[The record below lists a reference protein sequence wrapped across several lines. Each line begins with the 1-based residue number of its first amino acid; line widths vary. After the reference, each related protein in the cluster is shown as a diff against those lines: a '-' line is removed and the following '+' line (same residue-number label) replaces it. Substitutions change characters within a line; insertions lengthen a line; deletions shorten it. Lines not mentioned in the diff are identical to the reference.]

1 MRTSTGTIATAC
13 ALSAALIVAGCG
25 GDGGKD
31 TKPSGE
37 VFLQPVAAQG
47 PDPFTDSTA
56 TTGSTPSRVTRTPQ
70 STPARSTPT
79 RPAPARTA
87 SPPTGPL
94 RAVSGATPGLYG
106 GTARTGSCDVERQIS
121 YLTADQ
127 AKARA
132 FAQAEGIS
140 PGGIPGYL
148 RGLTSVVLRAD
159 TQVTN
164 HGFRDARVTG
174 FQSVLQAGTAVL
186 VDNRG
191 VPRVRCACGNPLKA
205 GRAGQ
210 GSAGSGGSGG
220 GRAWSGFRPSQVVV
234 VTPAPQVITD
244 ITIINIVDNTW
255 IERPLGHR
263 GPHHDH
269 VVPRPPHVLPTP
281 TPTPSGTGPSP
292 RPHHSG
298 SGRPPGASTSPS
310 QSASSSPSD
319 SAGTGPSDSPSSSPS
334 SSPSDSSSAG
344 PSSPGD
350 SAGASRSPGDATSP
364 SPRDESVPPGGR
376 PTTPGCT
383 TPTVT
388 VTPGTPG
395 DGAASPGAVDCPAAT
410 VTATP
415 TTSPPGSTLTP
426 SQRAAT
432 PGAGT
437 VVPEAS
443 QDPDSAD
450 EIGPPSVPETPDP
463 PDGGGLIPDDTTTDS
478 IFDSPTSVFGG

>member
-13 ALSAALIVAGCG
+13 ALSATLFVAGCG

-31 TKPSGE
+31 TKSSGE

-56 TTGSTPSRVTRTPQ
+56 TAPSVPPRVTRTPQ
-70 STPARSTPT
+70 STPRKSTPPQAT
-79 RPAPARTA
+79 
-87 SPPTGPL
+87 PTGTVSTPSG
-94 RAVSGATPGLYG
+94 RVRSVSGATPGLYG

-121 YLTADQ
+121 YLTRDQ

-164 HGFRDARVTG
+164 HGFRDAQVTG

-205 GRAGQ
+205 GSASQ
-210 GSAGSGGSGG
+210 GAMADN
-220 GRAWSGFRPSQVVV
+220 GRPWSGFRPAEVVV
-234 VTPAPQVITD
+234 VTPAPQVITN

-269 VVPRPPHVLPTP
+269 VVPRPPHVTP
-281 TPTPSGTGPSP
+281 TPTPSRTGPSP
-292 RPHHSG
+292 RPHDSG
-298 SGRPPGASTSPS
+298 SSASPGDTSPSPSSSASTSPGV
-310 QSASSSPSD
+310 SPSD
-319 SAGTGPSDSPSSSPS
+319 GSA
-334 SSPSDSSSAG
+334 SPSDGQSAT
-344 PSSPGD
+344 PEK
-350 SAGASRSPGDATSP
+350 SATDC
-364 SPRDESVPPGGR
+364 V
-376 PTTPGCT
+376 

-388 VTPGTPG
+388 VTPGPTGNARGEAP
-395 DGAASPGAVDCPAAT
+395 SPGPTDCPAAT
-410 VTATP
+410 VTPSPRGATP
-415 TTSPPGSTLTP
+415 STETP
-426 SQRAAT
+426 SAAE
-432 PGAGT
+432 P
-437 VVPEAS
+437 S
-443 QDPDSAD
+443 QGQDSPD
-450 EIGPPSVPETPDP
+450 EIGPPSVPETPDL
-463 PDGGGLIPDDTTTDS
+463 PDGGGLIPDDTTTGS
-478 IFDSPTSVFGG
+478 IFDSPTNVFDG

>member
-13 ALSAALIVAGCG
+13 ALSAALLVAGCG

-31 TKPSGE
+31 TKSSGE

-56 TTGSTPSRVTRTPQ
+56 TAASTPSRVTRTPQ
-70 STPARSTPT
+70 STPAQSTPARSTPAYS
-79 RPAPARTA
+79 APTRTA
-87 SPPTGPL
+87 ATPTGPL

-132 FAQAEGIS
+132 FARAEGIS

-205 GRAGQ
+205 GEAGR
-210 GSAGSGGSGG
+210 GSVGSGGASAG
-220 GRAWSGFRPSQVVV
+220 GRAWSGFRPAEVVV
-234 VTPAPQVITD
+234 VTPAPQVITN

-281 TPTPSGTGPSP
+281 TPTPSHTGPSP
-292 RPHHSG
+292 RPHDSG
-298 SGRPPGASTSPS
+298 SSVSPGTGTSPS
-310 QSASSSPSD
+310 QSPSDSASSSPSVG
-319 SAGTGPSDSPSSSPS
+319 ASDSPSDI
-334 SSPSDSSSAG
+334 PSDSAS
-344 PSSPGD
+344 
-350 SAGASRSPGDATSP
+350 ASRSPGDGTSP
-364 SPRDESVPPGGR
+364 SPRDESVSPGDSSTA
-376 PTTPGCT
+376 PDCT

-388 VTPGTPG
+388 VTPGVPG
-395 DGAASPGAVDCPAAT
+395 DAPASPGAADCPAAT

-415 TTSPPGSTLTP
+415 TTSSPGTTLTP
-426 SQRAAT
+426 SQRSSA

-443 QDPDSAD
+443 QGQDSAD
-450 EIGPPSVPETPDP
+450 EIGPPSVPETPDL
-463 PDGGGLIPDDTTTDS
+463 PDGGGLIPDDTTTGS
-478 IFDSPTSVFGG
+478 IFDSPTSVVDG

>member
-13 ALSAALIVAGCG
+13 ALSATLLVAGCG

-31 TKPSGE
+31 TKSSGE

-56 TTGSTPSRVTRTPQ
+56 TAPSAPPRVTRTPQ
-70 STPARSTPT
+70 STPRRSTPPPVT
-79 RPAPARTA
+79 
-87 SPPTGPL
+87 PTGTVSTPSGPM
-94 RAVSGATPGLYG
+94 RTVSGATPGLYG

-121 YLTADQ
+121 YLTRDQ
-127 AKARA
+127 AKAGA

-140 PGGIPGYL
+140 PGAIPGYL

-205 GRAGQ
+205 GTAGQ
-210 GSAGSGGSGG
+210 GAMGDN
-220 GRAWSGFRPSQVVV
+220 GRPWSGFRPAEVVV

-269 VVPRPPHVLPTP
+269 VVPRPPHVPPTP
-281 TPTPSGTGPSP
+281 TPTHTGPSP
-292 RPHHSG
+292 RPHDSG
-298 SGRPPGASTSPS
+298 SGVPPGASTRPS
-310 QSASSSPSD
+310 QSPSD
-319 SAGTGPSDSPSSSPS
+319 SA
-334 SSPSDSSSAG
+334 
-344 PSSPGD
+344 
-350 SAGASRSPGDATSP
+350 SAGASQSPSGGTSP
-364 SPRDESVPPGGR
+364 SPSGQSASPSGS
-376 PTTPGCT
+376 PTPEGSATDCV

-388 VTPGTPG
+388 VTPGVPG
-395 DGAASPGAVDCPAAT
+395 EAPSPGPTGCPAAT

-415 TTSPPGSTLTP
+415 PGVSLTP
-426 SQRAAT
+426 SPRSTT
-432 PGAGT
+432 PSAGT
-437 VVPEAS
+437 VVPEPS
-443 QDPDSAD
+443 QDRNSPD
-450 EIGPPSVPETPDP
+450 EIGPPTVPETPDL
-463 PDGGGLIPDDTTTDS
+463 PDGGGLIPDDTTSS
-478 IFDSPTSVFGG
+478 IFDSPTNVFDG

>member
-13 ALSAALIVAGCG
+13 ALSAALLVAGCG
-25 GDGGKD
+25 DGGGKD
-31 TKPSGE
+31 TKSSGE

-56 TTGSTPSRVTRTPQ
+56 TAASSPPRATRTPQ
-70 STPARSTPT
+70 STPAQSTPGRSTPAQST
-79 RPAPARTA
+79 PARTA
-87 SPPTGPL
+87 STPTGPP

-121 YLTADQ
+121 YLTADRT
-127 AKARA
+127 KARA

-140 PGGIPGYL
+140 PGGVPGYL

-205 GRAGQ
+205 GGAGQ
-210 GSAGSGGSGG
+210 GSVGSGGG
-220 GRAWSGFRPSQVVV
+220 GRAWSGFRPAEVVV
-234 VTPAPQVITD
+234 VTPAPQVITN

-269 VVPRPPHVLPTP
+269 AVPRPPHTLPMP
-281 TPTPSGTGPSP
+281 TPTPSHTRPSP
-292 RPHHSG
+292 RPHDSG
-298 SGRPPGASTSPS
+298 SAVSPGTSTSPS
-310 QSASSSPSD
+310 QRPS
-319 SAGTGPSDSPSSSPS
+319 
-334 SSPSDSSSAG
+334 
-344 PSSPGD
+344 SSPGD
-350 SAGASRSPGDATSP
+350 SASDGPSDSASASRSPGDGTSP
-364 SPRDESVPPGGR
+364 SPRDESVSPGDR
-376 PTTPGCT
+376 PTAPDCV

-388 VTPGTPG
+388 VTPGGPG
-395 DGAASPGAVDCPAAT
+395 DAPASPGAADCPAAT

-415 TTSPPGSTLTP
+415 STSPPGTTLTP
-426 SQRAAT
+426 SQRGAT

-437 VVPEAS
+437 VVPEPS
-443 QDPDSAD
+443 QDQDASD
-450 EIGPPSVPETPDP
+450 EIGPPSVPETPDL
-463 PDGGGLIPDDTTTDS
+463 PDGGGLIPDDTTTGS

>member
-1 MRTSTGTIATAC
+1 MRISTGTIAMAC
-13 ALSAALIVAGCG
+13 ALSATLLVAGCG

-31 TKPSGE
+31 TKSSGE

-56 TTGSTPSRVTRTPQ
+56 TAPSVPPRVTRTPQ
-70 STPARSTPT
+70 STPRKSPPPQVTPTGTVSTPSGHM
-79 RPAPARTA
+79 R
-87 SPPTGPL
+87 S
-94 RAVSGATPGLYG
+94 VSGATPGLYG

-121 YLTADQ
+121 YLTRDQ

-174 FQSVLQAGTAVL
+174 FQSVLQTGTAVL

-205 GRAGQ
+205 GAASQ
-210 GSAGSGGSGG
+210 GAMGDSGRS
-220 GRAWSGFRPSQVVV
+220 WSGFRPAEVVV
-234 VTPAPQVITD
+234 VTPAPQVITN

-269 VVPRPPHVLPTP
+269 VVPRPPHVTP
-281 TPTPSGTGPSP
+281 TPTPSRTGPSP
-292 RPHHSG
+292 RPHDSG
-298 SGRPPGASTSPS
+298 ASASPGDASPSPSSSASTSPGM
-310 QSASSSPSD
+310 SPSD
-319 SAGTGPSDSPSSSPS
+319 GSV
-334 SSPSDSSSAG
+334 
-344 PSSPGD
+344 SPGD
-350 SAGASRSPGDATSP
+350 GSASPGDGQSAAPEKSAT
-364 SPRDESVPPGGR
+364 DCV
-376 PTTPGCT
+376 

-388 VTPGTPG
+388 VTPGATGNAPG
-395 DGAASPGAVDCPAAT
+395 EAPSPGATECPTAT

-415 TTSPPGSTLTP
+415 ATSPPGSTLTP
-426 SQRAAT
+426 SQRGTTT
-432 PGAGT
+432 PSAGT
-437 VVPEAS
+437 AVPEPS
-443 QDPDSAD
+443 QGQDSPD
-450 EIGPPSVPETPDP
+450 EIGPPSVPETPDL
-463 PDGGGLIPDDTTTDS
+463 PDGGGLIPDDTTTGS
-478 IFDSPTSVFGG
+478 IFDSPTNVFDG

>member
-1 MRTSTGTIATAC
+1 VRTSTGTIATAC
-13 ALSAALIVAGCG
+13 ALSATLLVAGCG

-31 TKPSGE
+31 TKSSGE

-56 TTGSTPSRVTRTPQ
+56 TAPSAPPRVTRTPQ
-70 STPARSTPT
+70 STPGKSTP
-79 RPAPARTA
+79 PQTA
-87 SPPTGPL
+87 PTGTVSTPSG
-94 RAVSGATPGLYG
+94 RPRSVSGATPGLYG

-121 YLTADQ
+121 YLTRDQ

-164 HGFRDARVTG
+164 HGFRDTRVTG

-191 VPRVRCACGNPLKA
+191 VPRVRCACGNPLK
-205 GRAGQ
+205 GGVAGQ
-210 GSAGSGGSGG
+210 GALGDSG
-220 GRAWSGFRPSQVVV
+220 RPWSGFRPAGVVV
-234 VTPAPQVITD
+234 VTPAPQVITN

-269 VVPRPPHVLPTP
+269 VVPRPPHVTP
-281 TPTPSGTGPSP
+281 TPTPSRTGPSP
-292 RPHHSG
+292 RPHDSGSSASPGDTSPAPSG
-298 SGRPPGASTSPS
+298 SGSTSPS
-310 QSASSSPSD
+310 PHQSQSPGRSPSE
-319 SAGTGPSDSPSSSPS
+319 SQGQSF
-334 SSPSDSSSAG
+334 
-344 PSSPGD
+344 SPGD
-350 SAGASRSPGDATSP
+350 ESASPGGSPTPSGSAT
-364 SPRDESVPPGGR
+364 DCV
-376 PTTPGCT
+376 

-388 VTPGTPG
+388 VTPGATGDAPG
-395 DGAASPGAVDCPAAT
+395 TAPSPGATDCPAAT

-415 TTSPPGSTLTP
+415 PTSPPGTTVTP
-426 SQRAAT
+426 SQRGAT

-437 VVPEAS
+437 VVPEPS
-443 QDPDSAD
+443 QERDSPD
-450 EIGPPSVPETPDP
+450 EIGPPTVPETPDL
-463 PDGGGLIPDDTTTDS
+463 PDGGGLIPDDTGAGS
-478 IFDSPTSVFGG
+478 IFDSPTNVFDS

>member
-1 MRTSTGTIATAC
+1 MRISTGTIATAC
-13 ALSAALIVAGCG
+13 ALSATLLVAGCG

-31 TKPSGE
+31 TKSSGE

-56 TTGSTPSRVTRTPQ
+56 TAPSTPSRVTRTPQ
-70 STPARSTPT
+70 STPPGSTPM
-79 RPAPARTA
+79 RPT
-87 SPPTGPL
+87 PTGTVSAPSG
-94 RAVSGATPGLYG
+94 RMRTVSGATPGLYG
-106 GTARTGSCDVERQIS
+106 GTARSGSCDVERQVA
-121 YLTADQ
+121 YLTGDQ

-205 GRAGQ
+205 GA
-210 GSAGSGGSGG
+210 ASGGAAGNSG
-220 GRAWSGFRPSQVVV
+220 RPWSGFRPAEVVV
-234 VTPAPQVITD
+234 VTPAPQVITN
-244 ITIINIVDNTW
+244 ITIINIVDNAW

-269 VVPRPPHVLPTP
+269 VVPRPPHMTPTP
-281 TPTPSGTGPSP
+281 TPTLTPSRTGPSP
-292 RPHHSG
+292 RPHDSG
-298 SGRPPGASTSPS
+298 SSASPGDTSPS
-310 QSASSSPSD
+310 TGSGTSPTPSASPSD
-319 SAGTGPSDSPSSSPS
+319 GQSVAPEKSATDC
-334 SSPSDSSSAG
+334 
-344 PSSPGD
+344 
-350 SAGASRSPGDATSP
+350 
-364 SPRDESVPPGGR
+364 V
-376 PTTPGCT
+376 

-388 VTPGTPG
+388 VTPGATG
-395 DGAASPGAVDCPAAT
+395 DPAAQVPSPGATDCPAAT

-415 TTSPPGSTLTP
+415 TTSPPGTTLTP
-426 SQRAAT
+426 SPRGTT
-432 PGAGT
+432 PSAESL
-437 VVPEAS
+437 VPDPS
-443 QDPDSAD
+443 QDQDQGSPD
-450 EIGPPSVPETPDP
+450 EIGPPTVPETPDL
-463 PDGGGLIPDDTTTDS
+463 PDGGGLIPDDTTTGS
-478 IFDSPTSVFGG
+478 IFDSPTSVFDS

>member
-13 ALSAALIVAGCG
+13 ALSAALLVAGCG

-31 TKPSGE
+31 TKSSGE

-56 TTGSTPSRVTRTPQ
+56 TAASTPSRVTRTPQ
-70 STPARSTPT
+70 STPARSTPAQST
-79 RPAPARTA
+79 PTRTA
-87 SPPTGPL
+87 ATPTGPL

-127 AKARA
+127 AKAGA
-132 FAQAEGIS
+132 FARAEGIA

-205 GRAGQ
+205 GEAGR
-210 GSAGSGGSGG
+210 GSVGSGG
-220 GRAWSGFRPSQVVV
+220 GRAWSGFRPAEVVV
-234 VTPAPQVITD
+234 VTPAPQVITN
-244 ITIINIVDNTW
+244 ITIINVVDNTW

-263 GPHHDH
+263 GPPHDH

-281 TPTPSGTGPSP
+281 TPSHTGPSP
-292 RPHHSG
+292 RPHDSG
-298 SGRPPGASTSPS
+298 SSVSPGTSTSPS
-310 QSASSSPSD
+310 QSPSDSASSSPSVG
-319 SAGTGPSDSPSSSPS
+319 ASDSPS
-334 SSPSDSSSAG
+334 
-344 PSSPGD
+344 D
-350 SAGASRSPGDATSP
+350 SASASRSPGVGTSP
-364 SPRDESVPPGGR
+364 SPRDESVLPGDSSTA
-376 PTTPGCT
+376 PDCT

-388 VTPGTPG
+388 VTPGVSGVAP
-395 DGAASPGAVDCPAAT
+395 ASPGAADCPAAT

-415 TTSPPGSTLTP
+415 TTGPPGTTLTP
-426 SQRAAT
+426 SQRSST

-443 QDPDSAD
+443 QDQDSGD
-450 EIGPPSVPETPDP
+450 EIGPPSVPETPDL
-463 PDGGGLIPDDTTTDS
+463 PDGGGLIPDDTTTGS
-478 IFDSPTSVFGG
+478 IFDSPTSVVDG